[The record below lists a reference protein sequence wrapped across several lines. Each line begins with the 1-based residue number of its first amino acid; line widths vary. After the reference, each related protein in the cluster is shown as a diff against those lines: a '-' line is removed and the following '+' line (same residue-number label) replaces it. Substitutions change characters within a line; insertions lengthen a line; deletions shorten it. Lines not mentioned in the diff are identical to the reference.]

1 MLSHQKTAQRR
12 NQAIEIL
19 RVLAA
24 YGIVAYH
31 SGAPFK
37 NVAYSG
43 LTAFLILSPY
53 LDLAL
58 SWDRPRKPMLLAKT
72 FLAPWLFWW
81 LFYGVRNIVVNH
93 KTFFLGMGWF
103 QGVLSGTSGH
113 LWFMPAMFAVL
124 LALNACKG
132 RIPPALLFW
141 VSVILGSA
149 SLASSMVWMP
159 ITRDMLPPLAQWAQA
174 APAVLIGMAL
184 GMGNKVSRPAQM
196 LGAATLALSLAVAA
210 ASSLPDISISYPIG
224 VAATLIAIVAGR
236 YGVGANWNVRPISA
250 CMLGAY
256 LGHMFVLQIV
266 VKATGPANYIA
277 VTVTFLIATA
287 AVWIAQRM
295 LPWTHLI
302 VGAPPQKG

>member
-1 MLSHQKTAQRR
+1 MLSHQKTAQGR

-19 RVLAA
+19 RILAA

-37 NVAYSG
+37 DVAYSG

-58 SWDRPRKPMLLAKT
+58 SWDRPRKPMALAKT

-93 KTFFLGMGWF
+93 RTFFLGMGPF
-103 QGVLSGTSGH
+103 QGILSGTSGH

-124 LALNACKG
+124 LAFNACKG

-141 VSVILGSA
+141 TSVILGSA
-149 SLASSMVWMP
+149 LLASAMIWAPMARN
-159 ITRDMLPPLAQWAQA
+159 TLPPLAQWAQA

-184 GMGNKVSRPAQM
+184 GMGNKVSRQARIVG
-196 LGAATLALSLAVAA
+196 GAVLALSLAVAA
-210 ASSLPDISISYPIG
+210 SSSLPGLSIPYPIG
-224 VAATLIAIVAGR
+224 VVATLLAIVAGR
-236 YGVGANWNVRPISA
+236 YGVGAGWNVRPISA
-250 CMLGAY
+250 CMLGVY
-256 LGHMFVLQIV
+256 LGHMFVLQMV
-266 VKATGPANYIA
+266 AKATGPANYIT
-277 VTVTFLIATA
+277 VTVSFLIAAA
-287 AVWIAQRM
+287 AVWGAQRM
-295 LPWTHLI
+295 LPWTHLMI
-302 VGAPPQKG
+302 GAPPKKG